1 MFFTHYCYQPPYQP
15 QTTLIHNL
23 TLPSLPFHPYL
34 LRKEV
39 LAGHSDLLSRGR
51 GVETEHGVEALVGSS
66 GGHGFLEGEEH
77 RSREEQRGFSD
88 SLFFIGN
95 KLPHLAT
102 GLFWKVVGQ
111 RDCDDK
117 WWLNDLGNNFGMW
130 FI

>member
-1 MFFTHYCYQPPYQP
+1 MAGESKRNTGSRPWSARAAATASLRAKSTEAARNRGGSPTACFF
-15 QTTLIHNL
+15 L
-23 TLPSLPFHPYL
+23 
-34 LRKEV
+34 
-39 LAGHSDLLSRGR
+39 
-51 GVETEHGVEALVGSS
+51 
-66 GGHGFLEGEEH
+66 
-77 RSREEQRGFSD
+77 
-88 SLFFIGN
+88 GN